1 MPSGAPF
8 QLLGHHL
15 NPLLF
20 TAPGWD
26 FLPFFFFF
34 LRINVSQC
42 KVCSSTPTYILVL
55 RKIAV
60 SLDPPATKQKHRRTQ
75 YPILM
80 LSLSF
85 NPFGVEVVAG
95 KVGGGFPLRMPL
107 RPLVQQKSTGPQWVW
122 EESCLLWSPLAHLR
136 FSVATRP
143 GQPWGWQDP
152 VPLKTLL
159 FILVPLSPEEEPRAA
174 WGT

>member
-1 MPSGAPF
+1 MQARLGGVSIKNAFMPS
-8 QLLGHHL
+8 
-15 NPLLF
+15 
-20 TAPGWD
+20 
-26 FLPFFFFF
+26 
-34 LRINVSQC
+34 
-42 KVCSSTPTYILVL
+42 SSA
-55 RKIAV
+55 K
-60 SLDPPATKQKHRRTQ
+60 
-75 YPILM
+75 
-80 LSLSF
+80 
-85 NPFGVEVVAG
+85 N
-95 KVGGGFPLRMPL
+95 
-107 RPLVQQKSTGPQWVW
+107 TGTQWVW

>member
-1 MPSGAPF
+1 M
-8 QLLGHHL
+8 
-15 NPLLF
+15 
-20 TAPGWD
+20 
-26 FLPFFFFF
+26 
-34 LRINVSQC
+34 
-42 KVCSSTPTYILVL
+42 CSSTPTYVLVL
-55 RKIAV
+55 RKIAA
-60 SLDPPATKQKHRRTQ
+60 SLDPAATKQNHRKAQ
-75 YPILM
+75 CPILM
-80 LSLSF
+80 LSFSF

-95 KVGGGFPLRMPL
+95 KVVVGSSIKNAFVP
-107 RPLVQQKSTGPQWVW
+107 SSSAENTGTQWVW

-174 WGT
+174 WGA